1 MALSMNKLPPRY
13 AVSDWH
19 TSNKLL
25 RTNAERLRDASHTVR
40 QEARRLDNETDNHT
54 RWTQHD
60 TNTKLEKRIDDINLW
75 RASLQK
81 CLIDTDTEIG
91 ALQAEKQR
99 TEAALDAKRVPLDVA
114 IECLMLRENRV
125 SIDLVRDEVENQLHK
140 EVEVIEGIKAL
151 LQQKI
156 SEAFEQLCLL
166 QEARHQLHCDL
177 TDKCVALEIDG
188 HNATLN
194 NESLDKID
202 FQVNPTRTLKGSVTP
217 ETWDSYSQY
226 NKLRGEAEM
235 KASQRLR
242 EAIFATL
249 EKTKNDL
256 EAQRR
261 ATEYAFRKRIHECE
275 QAKNEL
281 EWQQKN
287 TKEEIAA
294 MEGDIAAL
302 EQAIENKMA
311 PMQVAQTRLEN
322 RTHRPNVELCR
333 DIPQYQL
340 CHEVSE
346 IEGSINELTEK
357 LRVAQNALAN
367 LLRDLARIEE
377 DLAVKT
383 RSLDLETQ
391 CMETRKKLP
400 LVLHDGSQPQEDTA
414 AVDAVTEGVAAVRPP
429 SQAEEPCSRDGL
441 KTAMKTSRAGE
452 KKTLAFSDQVAV
464 SQQNTAV
471 SAMGDL
477 GDTTYNIAFD
487 DATKSTRGKDLER
500 TLGRYKDVLV
510 EA

>member
-1 MALSMNKLPPRY
+1 MALPQNKLPPRY

-75 RASLQK
+75 KASLEK
-81 CLIDTDTEIG
+81 CLNDTDTEIG

-166 QEARHQLHCDL
+166 QEARHQIHCDL
-177 TDKCVALEIDG
+177 TDKCVALDIDE

-194 NESLDKID
+194 NESSDKIG

-281 EWQQKN
+281 EWQQTN

-322 RTHRPNVELCR
+322 RTQRPNVELCR

-340 CHEVSE
+340 CHEVAE

-383 RSLDLETQ
+383 RSLALETQ
-391 CMETRKKLP
+391 CMDTRQKLP
-400 LVLHDGSQPQEDTA
+400 LVLHDGSQPQVDTA
-414 AVDAVTEGVAAVRPP
+414 AITDGVASIQAP
-429 SQAEEPCSRDGL
+429 SQVVEESPKSAMKLSRD
-441 KTAMKTSRAGE
+441 GE
-452 KKTLAFSDQVAV
+452 KKTLAFSDEVAETTQIKPQSV
-464 SQQNTAV
+464 
-471 SAMGDL
+471 MGDL
-477 GDTTYNIAFD
+477 GTTTYNIAYED
-487 DATKSTRGKDLER
+487 STRSIRGKDLER
-500 TLGRYKDVLV
+500 TLGRYKEVLV
-510 EA
+510 Q

>member
-1 MALSMNKLPPRY
+1 MALPQNKLPPRY

-75 RASLQK
+75 KASLEK
-81 CLIDTDTEIG
+81 CLNDTDTEIG

-166 QEARHQLHCDL
+166 QEARHQIHCDL
-177 TDKCVALEIDG
+177 TDKCVALEIDE

-194 NESLDKID
+194 NESSDKIG

-281 EWQQKN
+281 EWQQTN

-322 RTHRPNVELCR
+322 RTQRPNVELCR

-340 CHEVSE
+340 CHEVAE

-383 RSLDLETQ
+383 RSLALETQ
-391 CMETRKKLP
+391 CMDTRQKLP
-400 LVLHDGSQPQEDTA
+400 LVLHDGSQPQVDTA
-414 AVDAVTEGVAAVRPP
+414 AITDGVASIQAP
-429 SQAEEPCSRDGL
+429 SQVVEESPKSAMKLSRD
-441 KTAMKTSRAGE
+441 GE
-452 KKTLAFSDQVAV
+452 KKTLAFSDEVAETTQIKPQSV
-464 SQQNTAV
+464 
-471 SAMGDL
+471 MGDL
-477 GDTTYNIAFD
+477 GTTTYNIAYED
-487 DATKSTRGKDLER
+487 STRSIRGKDLER
-500 TLGRYKDVLV
+500 TLGRYKEVLV
-510 EA
+510 Q